1 MKNLNEIVENTIY
14 DIDVVENSLLDYKE
28 KMKKTVLSLNVVLRN
43 TGWNVCYGEMINE
56 DNKDVVFL
64 TIKKEVFN

>member
-28 KMKKTVLSLNVVLRN
+28 KMKKTVLSLNDVLKD
-43 TGWNVCYGEMINE
+43 TKWNICYGEMINE

-64 TIKKEVFN
+64 TIKEEVFN

>member
-1 MKNLNEIVENTIY
+1 MKNLNEIVEKTIY
-14 DIDVVENSLLDYKE
+14 DIDKDENSLLDYKK

-64 TIKKEVFN
+64 TIKKEYYN

>member
-1 MKNLNEIVENTIY
+1 MKNLNEIVEKTIY
-14 DIDVVENSLLDYKE
+14 DIDKDENSLLDYKKKME
-28 KMKKTVLSLNVVLRN
+28 KAVLSLNDVLKD
-43 TGWNVCYGEMINE
+43 TGWYVCYGEMINE